1 MVADPRAPL
10 TRVVVL
16 VPTYNERENLPLI
29 TARVRRAVPAVDLLV
44 LDDASPDGTGD
55 VADEL
60 AEADPQVR
68 VLHRQGKE
76 GLGRAYLAGF
86 AWARDRGYDAVVE
99 LDADGSHRPEDL
111 PRLLAAAADADVV
124 IGSRWVR
131 GGSVVNWPFH
141 RKLISLAGN
150 AYTQVMLGIRVKD
163 ATGGFRVYRTS
174 VLEQLDL
181 HTVDSVGYGFQVDM
195 TWRAVSR
202 GLTVV
207 EVPIEFHERELGV
220 SKMSR
225 AIVVEAM
232 VSVTRWGAAHR
243 WKQLRQLGSPRRA
256 SAVERARSTD
266 YASD

>member
-1 MVADPRAPL
+1 VATGRREPL

-16 VPTYNERENLPLI
+16 IPTYNERENLPLI
-29 TARVRRAVPAVDLLV
+29 TARVRRSVPQVDVLV
-44 LDDASPDGTGD
+44 LDDASPDGTGA

-60 AEADPQVR
+60 AAADPQIM
-68 VLHRQGKE
+68 VLHRKGKE

-86 AWARDRGYDAVVE
+86 AWALEEGYDAVVE

-111 PRLLAAAADADVV
+111 TRLLDAARDADVV

-131 GGSVVNWPFH
+131 GGKVVNWPFH
-141 RKLISLAGN
+141 RKVISVAGN
-150 AYTQVMLGIRVKD
+150 VYTQVMLGMRVKD

-174 VLEQLDL
+174 VLDQLDL

-207 EVPIEFHERELGV
+207 EVPIEFHEREIGV

-225 AIVVEAM
+225 AIVAEAM

-243 WKQLRQLGSPRRA
+243 WAQLCRVGSRR
-256 SAVERARSTD
+256 SGARTDAGRTTD
-266 YASD
+266 YARD

>member
-1 MVADPRAPL
+1 MSDPRAPL

-29 TARVRRAVPAVDLLV
+29 TARVRRAVPTVDLLV

-111 PRLLAAAADADVV
+111 PRLLTAAADADVV

-207 EVPIEFHERELGV
+207 EVPMEFHERELGV

-243 WKQLRQLGSPRRA
+243 WQQLRQLGSRRRA
-256 SAVERARSTD
+256 SAVERTRSSD
-266 YASD
+266 YAND

>member
-1 MVADPRAPL
+1 
-10 TRVVVL
+10 
-16 VPTYNERENLPLI
+16 
-29 TARVRRAVPAVDLLV
+29 
-44 LDDASPDGTGD
+44 
-55 VADEL
+55 
-60 AEADPQVR
+60 
-68 VLHRQGKE
+68 
-76 GLGRAYLAGF
+76 
-86 AWARDRGYDAVVE
+86 
-99 LDADGSHRPEDL
+99 
-111 PRLLAAAADADVV
+111 
-124 IGSRWVR
+124 
-131 GGSVVNWPFH
+131 
-141 RKLISLAGN
+141 
-150 AYTQVMLGIRVKD
+150 MLGIRVKD

-243 WKQLRQLGSPRRA
+243 WQQLRQLGSPRRA
-256 SAVERARSTD
+256 SAVERTRSSD
-266 YASD
+266 YAND